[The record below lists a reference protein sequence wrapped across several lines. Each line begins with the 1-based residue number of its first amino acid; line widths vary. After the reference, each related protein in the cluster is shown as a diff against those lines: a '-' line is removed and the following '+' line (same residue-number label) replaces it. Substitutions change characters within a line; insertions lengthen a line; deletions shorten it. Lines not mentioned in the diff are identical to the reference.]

1 MLDIKQEGGTLCFC
15 VFVSLLAHL
24 YLTIEK
30 KWKVKKTTS
39 YAPFFQHL
47 QFQTHNLPIQGPNKR
62 YMGKGGGFTDQK
74 QPIISFICQCV
85 ISIR

>member
-15 VFVSLLAHL
+15 VFVSLLAYL

-39 YAPFFQHL
+39 YAPFFHHL
-47 QFQTHNLPIQGPNKR
+47 QFQTHNLPIQGLNKR
-62 YMGKGGGFTDQK
+62 YLGRGGGLLIKKKTLLFLLYV
-74 QPIISFICQCV
+74 SV
-85 ISIR
+85 